1 MQPGERAWTS
11 AAWIDTGGK
20 PVAVV
25 NHVTVVDP
33 THPSA
38 WQGPLVE
45 LPTGERMRVMSI
57 ERLAESE
64 ADAKRMAAD
73 RLDEL
78 AKPILDR
85 AAQLRQEAAAAVA
98 AEQVVIV

>member
-1 MQPGERAWTS
+1 MQPGDRAWTS
-11 AAWIDTGGK
+11 AAWIDAGGK
-20 PVAVV
+20 PVAMV

-33 THPSA
+33 THLIK